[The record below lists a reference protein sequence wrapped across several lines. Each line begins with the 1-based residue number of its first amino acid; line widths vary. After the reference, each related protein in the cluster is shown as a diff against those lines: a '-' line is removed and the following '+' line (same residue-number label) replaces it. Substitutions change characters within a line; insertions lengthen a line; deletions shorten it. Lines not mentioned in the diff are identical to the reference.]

1 MKLRKDWS
9 ARGSYF
15 ITVPHEK
22 VLLLGW
28 QEHDQLSVDC
38 DGKKLIVSK
47 VANWSDFVDA
57 KRRRREM
64 RDQVKPTEVA
74 PK

>member
-47 VANWSDFVDA
+47 VANWSDFVEA
-57 KRRRREM
+57 KRLRREK
-64 RDQVKPTEVA
+64 RDQVKTPEVVL
-74 PK
+74 K